1 MIGRR
6 NPIPD
11 ARRHRKGAGQAGFTL
26 MELMLSLA
34 LLALIMIIIYGTFHA
49 VATSKLH
56 AEVRVQ
62 SDQEART
69 LMWMMCRELRGA
81 VFTPLIPSHVLM
93 VGQASRQGGMPMD
106 SITFATLDPGHR
118 RALDGY
124 GAEELVTYSAT
135 PNPRHRGWFLWT
147 RAQRSV
153 LIQTANPPIAP
164 PTVLASNVLSV
175 HFRYFNGFQ
184 WLESWDSTS
193 SPAGQALPQAISIEL
208 LLASGRRPTYLSTTI
223 SIPMAVIQK

>member
-1 MIGRR
+1 MIVMCKRVR
-6 NPIPD
+6 
-11 ARRHRKGAGQAGFTL
+11 QAGFTL

-34 LLALIMIIIYGTFHA
+34 LLALIMIILYGTFHA
-49 VATSKLH
+49 VAASKMH
-56 AEVRVQ
+56 ADVRVE
-62 SDQEART
+62 SDQQART

-118 RALDGY
+118 RTLDGFS
-124 GAEELVTYSAT
+124 AEEIITYTAA
-135 PNPRHRGWFLWT
+135 PNPNHRGWFMWT
-147 RAQRSV
+147 RAERSG
-153 LIQTANPPIAP
+153 LLQTANPPNLP
-164 PTVLASNVLSV
+164 PTVLATNVTSV

-184 WLESWDSTS
+184 WMESWDSTS

-208 LLASGRRPTYLSTTI
+208 MMASGRLSTYLSTTI
-223 SIPMAVIQK
+223 SIPMATIQK

>member
-1 MIGRR
+1 M
-6 NPIPD
+6 
-11 ARRHRKGAGQAGFTL
+11 RHLHKPPAQAGFTL

-34 LLALIMIIIYGTFHA
+34 LLALIMVIIYGTFHA

-56 AEVRVQ
+56 AEARVE

-118 RALDGY
+118 RALDGF
-124 GAEELVTYSAT
+124 GAEQVVTYAAT
-135 PNPRHRGWFLWT
+135 PNPNHRGWFLWT
-147 RAQRSV
+147 RSERSG
-153 LIQTANPPIAP
+153 LIQTTNAPVAP
-164 PTVLASNVLSV
+164 PTILATNVLSV

-193 SPAGQALPQAISIEL
+193 SPAGQALPQAMSIEL
-208 LLASGRRPTYLSTTI
+208 LMASGRKPTFLSTSI
-223 SIPMAVIQK
+223 SLPMSVIQK